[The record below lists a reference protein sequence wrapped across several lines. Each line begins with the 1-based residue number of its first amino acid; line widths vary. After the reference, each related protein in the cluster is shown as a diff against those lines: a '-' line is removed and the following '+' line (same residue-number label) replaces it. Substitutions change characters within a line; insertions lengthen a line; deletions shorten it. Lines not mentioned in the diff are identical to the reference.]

1 MEASEATEEV
11 PTVHDPPP
19 PVSAHLICS
28 TKALLNDM
36 VVQGG
41 HSSHRIRYGGQSY
54 GVSHATSSLY
64 HLLFQ
69 TFIILY
75 IL

>member
-41 HSSHRIRYGGQSY
+41 HSSHRIRYGKLAIVVHRYGGQP
-54 GVSHATSSLY
+54 
-64 HLLFQ
+64 
-69 TFIILY
+69 
-75 IL
+75 